1 MTILKK
7 IWEVVKIIFF
17 VIWGLPQ
24 NLVGSIIYLV
34 CACKKREHEIFMG
47 NRIMTHWGLGSG
59 LSLGFFS
66 FVSTYASENTK
77 KHEAIGHFKQSL
89 LLGPLYLLVIG
100 LPSLIWA
107 AFFGEYRRKNGISYY
122 SFYTEKWAD
131 KWGGVERRY

>member
-7 IWEVVKIIFF
+7 IWEVIKIVFF

-24 NLVGSIIYLV
+24 NLVGGIIYLV
-34 CACKKREHEIFMG
+34 CACKKREHEIYRG
-47 NRIMTHWGLGSG
+47 RVMTLWGLGSG
-59 LSLGFFS
+59 LSLGYFT
-66 FVSTYASENTK
+66 FVSTYAGDNTK
-77 KHEAIGHFKQSL
+77 NHEFGHTLQSM

-107 AFFGEYRRKNGISYY
+107 ACFEEYRRKNGISYY
-122 SFYTEKWAD
+122 SLYTEKWAD